1 MCADEAVSFF
11 VNQGVNP
18 AKIVLGMPLYSR
30 AFANCHGLGSN
41 YQGVPEG
48 GSEPG
53 LFFYKVRDPCIIRPS
68 SLPMAA
74 QSDDLIFSRQNLPLP
89 GHQEYFDEK
98 ALAWYSVDPSGSQV
112 VSYEGPTSVDAK
124 ADYIHRRGLA
134 GAMWWELG
142 GDAEDP
148 QRALVPRAGF
158 RVSHPPF
165 SGFVKPL

>member
-53 LFFYKVRDPCIIRPS
+53 LFFYKVGDRCLTMPL

-74 QSDDLIFSRQNLPLP
+74 QPDILIPTESAAAWPSRIL
-89 GHQEYFDEK
+89 
-98 ALAWYSVDPSGSQV
+98 
-112 VSYEGPTSVDAK
+112 
-124 ADYIHRRGLA
+124 
-134 GAMWWELG
+134 
-142 GDAEDP
+142 
-148 QRALVPRAGF
+148 
-158 RVSHPPF
+158 
-165 SGFVKPL
+165 